1 VNIKSVG
8 ANFEVSSLFCKQS
21 QSNWQVWLIAY
32 YVLHQATDGERLP
45 LAVKELGSCDLYPQV
60 LLDEPLLFIFSTR

>member
-32 YVLHQATDGERLP
+32 YVLH
-45 LAVKELGSCDLYPQV
+45 
-60 LLDEPLLFIFSTR
+60 